1 MPGVPWIQECRAA
14 RVAAAERLSPALAPA
29 ASGGTVSL
37 EPTIAPVRI
46 PARPRQGPHQPPP
59 RSPIPH
65 PAFGSGGGRFGG
77 GATRFGGGG
86 AWRSMSIPH
95 HCPLPN
101 TATVLL
107 VGDWLVVFLFV
118 TPLALA
124 DSAGLTGP
132 LAILTP
138 PPSAWSA
145 WSLPSKAP
153 DPVCSP
159 IRRFR
164 ISRSGACALPCMC
177 NWGIIRELPNALET
191 ELVT

>member
-1 MPGVPWIQECRAA
+1 M
-14 RVAAAERLSPALAPA
+14 
-29 ASGGTVSL
+29 
-37 EPTIAPVRI
+37 
-46 PARPRQGPHQPPP
+46 
-59 RSPIPH
+59 
-65 PAFGSGGGRFGG
+65 
-77 GATRFGGGG
+77 
-86 AWRSMSIPH
+86 SMSIPH

-124 DSAGLTGP
+124 DSAGLTAP

-159 IRRFR
+159 NRRFR

-177 NWGIIRELPNALET
+177 NWGINYQMRWRLSW
-191 ELVT
+191 